1 MTYAL
6 YALLALLLV
15 GVVWFLFEKSRRR
28 TGPIAGGIDRSR
40 RVKHTHDVELY
51 SNSFSH
57 CSRKARIVVAELG
70 IPAKHHHID
79 LIETGGYQTISREY
93 LRVNPAGLV
102 PTLVHEGHPVFESDD
117 ILAYAQSIAPQGAPQ
132 LVPDDPQ
139 LKQKMD
145 EWLDFCAIV
154 SSDLLGGRE
163 QRAGACIPGLSFPMF
178 MAAMKYIPL
187 KKLVEGFLFHP
198 KIQSPILF
206 SSFKVFGLR
215 GMIKQK
221 RLTDLMHSSRDCM
234 LVHLET
240 LNSTLKSHGHDWV
253 LGDRFTLADITLGC
267 MLERLSE
274 TGWLEWFAK
283 AGEIDGVLAYFERIK
298 ARPAWKAAIIDQAH
312 PIVEQA
318 KRDLRTIR
326 TEDQA
331 LAEKIYGP
339 LA

>member
-6 YALLALLLV
+6 YTLLAILLV
-15 GVVWFLFEKSRRR
+15 GAVWFLFEKSHRR
-28 TGPIAGGIDRSR
+28 TGPIKGGLDRTR
-40 RVKHTHDVELY
+40 RVAYTHDVELY

-57 CSRKARIVVAELG
+57 CSRKARIVIAELG

-79 LIETGGYQTISREY
+79 LIETGGYQTISRDY
-93 LRVNPAGLV
+93 LKVNPAGLV
-102 PTLVHEGHPVFESDD
+102 PTLVHKGHPVFESDD
-117 ILAYAQSIAPQGAPQ
+117 ILAYAQSIAPQDAPQ

-139 LKQKMD
+139 LKQKVD

-178 MAAMKYIPL
+178 MAAMQYIPL
-187 KKLVEGFLFHP
+187 KKVVEGFLFHP

-215 GMIKQK
+215 GMTKLK

-234 LVHLET
+234 LVHLGT
-240 LNSTLKSHGHDWV
+240 LNAALKDHGKDWV
-253 LGDRFTLADITLGC
+253 LGDGFTLADITIGC

-274 TGWLEWFAK
+274 TGWLDWFA
-283 AGEIDGVLAYFERIK
+283 AHADIEETLAYFERIK
-298 ARPAWKAAIIDQAH
+298 ARPAWKAAITDQAH

-326 TEDQA
+326 IEDKA

-339 LA
+339 VT